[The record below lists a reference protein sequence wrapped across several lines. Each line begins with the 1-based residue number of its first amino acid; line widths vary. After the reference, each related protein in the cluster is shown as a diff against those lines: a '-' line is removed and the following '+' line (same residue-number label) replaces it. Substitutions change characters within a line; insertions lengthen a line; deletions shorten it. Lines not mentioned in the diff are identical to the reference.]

1 MLELKKNTYYGLK
14 KTRDVT
20 EKITSESEDKLIE
33 IIQVEKKREQD
44 ILKFNKLQ
52 EPVEQ

>member
-33 IIQVEKKREQD
+33 IIQVEKKKGARY
-44 ILKFNKLQ
+44 IKI
-52 EPVEQ
+52 

>member
-20 EKITSESEDKLIE
+20 AKITTESQDKLIE
-33 IIQVEKKREQD
+33 IIQVEKKESK
-44 ILKFNKLQ
+44 IY
-52 EPVEQ
+52 